1 MSDIVDIL
9 FKLKKGIQM
18 NIDFL
23 NDMISINNDILNMT
37 TNVDLSTLN
46 DVYFNFKNNVSN
58 EALEQI
64 TFLKKQLKIVNQKIF
79 LLCEHTFTYDDID
92 IDLDHSK
99 QICYCIKCEYSP
111 ISF

>member
-1 MSDIVDIL
+1 MSNIVCVL
-9 FKLKKGIQM
+9 FKLKKGIQL

-23 NDMISINNDILNMT
+23 SDMISINNDILNMSTNFDLT
-37 TNVDLSTLN
+37 TLD

-64 TFLKKQLKIVNQKIF
+64 TFLKRQLKIVNQKIF
-79 LLCEHTFTYDDID
+79 LLCEHIFTYDDID

-99 QICYCIKCEYSP
+99 QICYCVKCEYSP
-111 ISF
+111 SSF

>member
-9 FKLKKGIQM
+9 FKLKKGIQL

-37 TNVDLSTLN
+37 TNVDLSTLD

-64 TFLKKQLKIVNQKIF
+64 AFLKKQLKIVNQKIF
-79 LLCEHTFTYDDID
+79 LLCEHTFTYDAID
-92 IDLDHSK
+92 IDLDNSK